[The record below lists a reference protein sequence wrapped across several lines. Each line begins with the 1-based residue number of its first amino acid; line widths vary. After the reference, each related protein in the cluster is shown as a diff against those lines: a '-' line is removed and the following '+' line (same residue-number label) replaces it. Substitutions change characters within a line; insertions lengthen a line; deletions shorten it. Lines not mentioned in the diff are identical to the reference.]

1 MRYTSFGFFTYP
13 QNLQA
18 TKVLRESVDAA
29 LQMGYSCCV
38 DSALYNS
45 FPWNERVKGGI
56 KENTPDAIIAFGGD
70 GTILRAIKCALE
82 LNAPILGVN
91 AGRIGF
97 LSEIEPEGFTQ
108 ALKRLSE
115 GDFSIDRRMM
125 LECSVNDSEPL
136 SCLNDVLLYK
146 HSFSGVAEIEM
157 KIDNMAVGSVFCDG
171 VIVSTPTGSTGY
183 SISAGGPIVAPELDV
198 AILTPICPHTLTAR
212 PIIAPPDAVMELS
225 MKTSGYLAL
234 DGENIGDVA
243 ENDVI
248 RVVKSNEHVSFVRFD
263 RQNVYELVKRKLT

>member
-18 TKVLRESVDAA
+18 VGVLKESLDIA

-38 DSALYNS
+38 DNALYNS
-45 FPWNERVKGGI
+45 FPWDERVRCGI
-56 KENTPDAIIAFGGD
+56 KENAPDAIIAFGGD
-70 GTILRAIKCALE
+70 GTILRAVKCALE
-82 LNAPILGVN
+82 IDAPILGVN

-97 LSEIEPEGFTQ
+97 LSEIEPDGISA
-108 ALKRLSE
+108 ALERLSS
-115 GDFSIDRRMM
+115 GIFSIDRRMM
-125 LECSVNDSEPL
+125 LECSVNGSKPV

-157 KIDNMAVGSVFCDG
+157 KIDKMAAGSVFCDG

-183 SISAGGPIVAPELDV
+183 SISAGGPIVAPELDM

-212 PIIAPPDAVMELS
+212 PIIVPPDAVMELS
-225 MKTSGYLAL
+225 MKTNGYLAL

-248 RVVKSNEHVSFVRFD
+248 SVVRSNKHVSFVRFD